1 MKNSTRFCFL
11 TATLAAAYALPY
23 AAFGDTFT
31 VNTTAD
37 SGGSCLAGSTTCTL
51 RAAVQTANADSESN
65 NTTVPAGAYLLS
77 QSTACGTTTHH
88 KDYLSR

>member
-37 SGGSCLAGSTTCTL
+37 SAGSCLAGSTTCTL
-51 RAAVQTANADSESN
+51 RAAVQAANAASGSS
-65 NTTVPAGAYLLS
+65 TITVPAGTYRDVSVNLRR
-77 QSTACGTTTHH
+77 G
-88 KDYLSR
+88 D